1 MAAVSSI
8 ILAKFLLLLAGS
20 SFALHPVHVSVTNI
34 DVNTSKQEMSYSIRI
49 FANDFEYALQHYYE
63 KDIRLEDGIS
73 EDEKTIVI
81 AYMDNAFKM
90 QVNGFKCTP
99 VCNNIAV
106 QDNSIW
112 IFFNSVLPAKE
123 LTSFKI
129 RNTLLLDFFGD
140 QTNLTIVTIDG
151 KQSGYTFNYA
161 DREAEI
167 QLN

>member
-1 MAAVSSI
+1 MTEC
-8 ILAKFLLLLAGS
+8 F
-20 SFALHPVHVSVTNI
+20 FALHPVHVSVTNV
-34 DVNTSKQEMSYSIRI
+34 DVNTSKQEMNYSIRI

-63 KDIRLEDGIS
+63 KEIKLEDGIS

-81 AYMDNAFKM
+81 TYVNAAFMM
-90 QVNGFKCTP
+90 QVNGIKCTP
-99 VCNNIAV
+99 VCNNIDV

-112 IFFNSVLPAKE
+112 LYFNTSLPAKDI
-123 LTSFKI
+123 TSFKI
-129 RNTLLLDFFGD
+129 INKLLLDFFGD

-151 KQSGYTFNYA
+151 NQSGYTFNYS